1 MAHVSWN
8 LVYLNHRNEARQ
20 NLKSSHCVASFHNV
34 FVRPPQALHIDTRLY
49 ANVLP
54 NRKLFTTTA
63 TWSALI
69 ALFVHKF
76 ATTKTSAAYWC
87 HTTGEYCRGSIQPL
101 RWGWVIA
108 ELLSLAD
115 SKIHSTT
122 TEQKHI
128 SSHFNDWFE
137 ALWIME
143 NNNPHAKQDCCIEIF
158 EI

>member
-1 MAHVSWN
+1 MSKSTHPRAKSGWHMFPGICC
-8 LVYLNHRNEARQ
+8 LNHHREAGP
-20 NLKSSHCVASFHNV
+20 NSKSSHCVASFHNV
-34 FVRPPQALHIDTRLY
+34 FVHPPQALHIDTRLY

-69 ALFVHKF
+69 ALFVHQF
-76 ATTKTSAAYWC
+76 ATTKISAAYWC

-122 TEQKHI
+122 TEQKTYLIPFQWLVRSTLNHG
-128 SSHFNDWFE
+128 
-137 ALWIME
+137 
-143 NNNPHAKQDCCIEIF
+143 K
-158 EI
+158 